1 MNLGLN
7 FSLRMYVSWITCKT
21 VVYTIA
27 KVSFTLVTTLLFS
40 LSQHCCN
47 IRYFKYESQAMQI
60 VVAFHRYLG
69 SDFYIQSGFSQ
80 IGFRQTWQYLG
91 GIIGIHPINFT
102 EKNYFSLSKELFSN
116 FFLPLAIEKWTHKSY
131 LDVDTYS
138 LHKHK
143 NSGHD

>member
-80 IGFRQTWQYLG
+80 IGSRQTWQYLG
-91 GIIGIHPINFT
+91 GIIGIHQCYYIHIVLECIVVCMEACSAVCGNVVQAIWQT
-102 EKNYFSLSKELFSN
+102 I
-116 FFLPLAIEKWTHKSY
+116 LAI
-131 LDVDTYS
+131 
-138 LHKHK
+138 
-143 NSGHD
+143 